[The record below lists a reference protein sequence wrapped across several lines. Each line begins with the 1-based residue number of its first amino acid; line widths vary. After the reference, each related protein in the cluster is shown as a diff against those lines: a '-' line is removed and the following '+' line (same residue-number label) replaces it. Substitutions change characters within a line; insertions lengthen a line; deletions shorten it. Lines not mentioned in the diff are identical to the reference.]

1 VAKKRKNRIPA
12 KKLKAP
18 KSLKKKLKKKTRIMS
33 RKREKPDPPP
43 LFVTQQ
49 DCTSKHAKIDLALF
63 GSDGRGGMVADI
75 SQIKTYIATMQNQK
89 QDQKKQEEKRV
100 SARRIAVYTFLS
112 GAGIAL
118 LTWVLS
124 QIHA

>member
-1 VAKKRKNRIPA
+1 
-12 KKLKAP
+12 
-18 KSLKKKLKKKTRIMS
+18 MS